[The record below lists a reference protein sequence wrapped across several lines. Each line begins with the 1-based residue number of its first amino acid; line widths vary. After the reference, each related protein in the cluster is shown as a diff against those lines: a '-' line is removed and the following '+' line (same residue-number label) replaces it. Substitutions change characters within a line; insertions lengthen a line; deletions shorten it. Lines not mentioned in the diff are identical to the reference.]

1 MEKEILFINGP
12 FNFHFTKHSNLIYI
26 SIQGYLI
33 SLTIQSIVFSVEKKK
48 KERKETNPSLNL
60 PFSTVENTRD
70 TRYQEYS
77 SSFSLREVEGRNV
90 KAVFTL
96 SFVEE
101 FRGRVLAMVIKW
113 KLGPFQIAPRSIS
126 IHRMATYS
134 TRFLPPKEDEALR

>member
-1 MEKEILFINGP
+1 M
-12 FNFHFTKHSNLIYI
+12 
-26 SIQGYLI
+26 
-33 SLTIQSIVFSVEKKK
+33 EKKK

-101 FRGRVLAMVIKW
+101 FPELSTCHGNQVEA
-113 KLGPFQIAPRSIS
+113 GSIPDCPS
-126 IHRMATYS
+126 
-134 TRFLPPKEDEALR
+134 FN